1 MKKLLTFLLAL
12 LCLYSV
18 NIQAQS
24 FSPESYIIAQ
34 PNPSKVFKSH
44 IKSDSLILNKPS
56 EFVSPLDSSIKTLI
70 SRMFRTVT
78 DSLSRGVGIAAPQ
91 IGVNKRVIIVKR
103 FDKLNEPFE
112 AYINPKILQFSMLQ
126 ATREEGCLSVDGIR
140 CEVERPYAILVSY
153 TTVWGE
159 SKTEMVEDY
168 TARIFQHEIDHLDG
182 ILFTER
188 KNKN

>member
-1 MKKLLTFLLAL
+1 
-12 LCLYSV
+12 
-18 NIQAQS
+18 
-24 FSPESYIIAQ
+24 
-34 PNPSKVFKSH
+34 
-44 IKSDSLILNKPS
+44 
-56 EFVSPLDSSIKTLI
+56 
-70 SRMFRTVT
+70 MFRTVT